1 MKKTAMRTA
10 GLFTAAVM
18 LSQVCTF
25 GASDNF
31 KDVTS
36 KYDWASEAI
45 DSLYAEGIVTGFED
59 GYFRPAANIRRCD
72 FVIMLYN
79 KFGESGSYSAALP
92 EDVEEGVY
100 YENAYRWA
108 AAADIVGSGELFYP
122 TDDITRQDAFEM
134 LFKCLKADGTI
145 DDSEITSN
153 LSAFYDSADVDADKM
168 PAIGT
173 LVSLGIVSGSDGMI
187 LPKNTMT
194 RAEMAVVFYKAGIEE
209 EEAEEEASGIIVDGS
224 TSVNVA
230 SADSK
235 YNITTSVDTN
245 YLVDGI
251 EASISDEKIEVADGG
266 KSGIIIQNGASLTLD
281 NSALVKS
288 GDSTSS
294 VNTGSSGVN
303 SAIVLRNGSTLEM
316 TKTTINNKGTYSN
329 GINVQD
335 GGNTL
340 TIKNSEIVTNAENST
355 PLLVSDNSTVNISD
369 SSFTNKSS
377 DTPAINISGDEAN
390 AELVSCILKAHGSG
404 APALRS
410 SAEKLVLK
418 SGEYTS
424 KTDAAIE
431 TIGNASVHVEGATLT
446 GAAALF
452 RITSTAKTASDYT
465 TTCTATFKGTD
476 LTSDN
481 GEAVFEVINTNADIY
496 VTDCTL
502 ESSDVLLN
510 SRIDTTSNAYA
521 KGADTVLTLD
531 GQDAVGDILSNWA
544 ASATLV
550 LKNGSVFTG
559 ALNPHQEGTVNVELI
574 SASDKL
580 VLTKDCYVGYIENH
594 GDSGFYNI
602 VDNGHDIYYDTTDS
616 RNIWLDED
624 TYVLPNGGQ
633 LKPY

>member
-25 GASDNF
+25 GASENF

-45 DSLYAEGIVTGFED
+45 DSLYAEGIVSGFQD

-79 KFGESGSYSAALP
+79 KFGEGGSYSAVLP
-92 EDVEEGVY
+92 EDVEAGVY
-100 YENAYRWA
+100 YENAYKWA
-108 AAADIVGSGELFYP
+108 AAASIVETGELFYP

-145 DDSEITSN
+145 DDSDITSN
-153 LSAFYDSADVDADKM
+153 LASFYDSADVDSDKVS
-168 PAIGT
+168 AIGT
-173 LVSLGIVSGSDGMI
+173 LASLGIVSGSNGYI
-187 LPKNTMT
+187 FPASTMT

-209 EEAEEEASGIIVDGS
+209 AEAEAEASGIIVDGS

-245 YLVDGI
+245 YLIDGI
-251 EASISDEKIEVADGG
+251 EASISDEKITVTDGG
-266 KSGIIIQNGASLTLD
+266 KSGIIIQNGASLTLN
-281 NSALVKS
+281 NSSLAKS
-288 GDSTSS
+288 GDSKSS

-303 SAIVLRNGSTLEM
+303 SAIVLRNGSTLTM
-316 TKTTINNKGTYSN
+316 KNTTINNSGTYSN
-329 GINVQD
+329 GVNVQD
-335 GGNTL
+335 GENTL
-340 TIKNSEIVTNAENST
+340 TINGSEIITNAENST
-355 PLLVSDNSTVNISD
+355 PVLVGDNSTVNISD

-377 DTPAINISGDEAN
+377 NTPAVNISGEGAN
-390 AELVSCILKAHGSG
+390 AELDDCILKAHGSG

-418 SGEYTS
+418 GGEYTS
-424 KTDAAIE
+424 LTDAAIE
-431 TIGNASVHVEGATLT
+431 TVGNASVHVEGAALT
-446 GAAALF
+446 GAAVLF

-481 GEAVFEVINTNADIY
+481 GEAVFEIINTNADIY
-496 VTDCTL
+496 VTGCTV
-502 ESSDVLLN
+502 ESSGTLLN
-510 SRIDTTSNAYA
+510 SKIDTTSNAYA

-531 GQDAVGDILSNWA
+531 GQDAKGNILSNWA

-550 LKNGSVFTG
+550 LKNGSEFTG
-559 ALNPHQEGTVNVELI
+559 ALNPHQEGTVNIELL
-574 SASDKL
+574 SASDKWI
-580 VLTKDCYVGYIENH
+580 LTSDSYVGYIENH
-594 GDSGFYNI
+594 GDSGFGNI
-602 VDNGHDIYYDTTDS
+602 VDNGFDIYYDTTDS
-616 RNIWLDED
+616 RNIWLNQE